1 MIAEG
6 DSAGVR
12 ASGGVFL
19 SLTVCLLVFVNSA
32 EGFFHKK
39 KAPGS
44 VAEDYFKKLGEA
56 GAFFRDLLA
65 EKP

>member
-1 MIAEG
+1 M
-6 DSAGVR
+6 R
-12 ASGGVFL
+12 ASGGGFL
-19 SLTVCLLVFVNSA
+19 SLGICLLVFVNSA

-44 VAEDYFKKLGEA
+44 AVEDYFKKLGEA